1 MGLNGYHVP
10 TPCSGVGVGGMHVG
24 KPKPASFLSDLGR
37 EFSGYNKTKLGKD
50 LMAGLTVA
58 AVALPLALA
67 FAVSSGQSAASG
79 MITAIISGLVIAGLG
94 GASYQ
99 ISGPTGT
106 MAMILI
112 AVGAH
117 HGIQGVLFATF
128 LSGLVRLLAGVL
140 RVGALVSYIPAPV
153 VTGFTSGV
161 AIIIAFGQIDP
172 FFGVTSSGTQI
183 TQMIG
188 SYLRDGFPIHPY
200 SVAFGLFVVLFM
212 VFWPKKLNAKIHASL
227 LSLIIAL
234 LVQMALNLPVAEVG
248 AIPRTLVAADRLHLF
263 SMPWRDVPAL
273 ISPAISIAALGMVE
287 SLLCGTYAS
296 KMKDEKF
303 NATRELYAQGVGNV
317 LVPFFGGIPATAAI
331 ARTSVAIRAGQ
342 QTRLTSVI
350 HSLALLL
357 SMFLL
362 GPFLSRIP
370 LAALAG
376 VLIVTAWRMNDWVAI
391 RRIFRKRIKTS
402 MAQFLVT
409 MGATVLFDLTVAIF
423 AGIAFSM
430 VMFIIKSHKIS
441 IEIDPVTA
449 ELGVGAK
456 KTKVVYIDGM
466 LFFGSQNQ
474 LTQVTESL
482 LAKDVKRIIY
492 SLRGVPSIDHSSIN
506 ELADIVRLCR
516 SQGVEVLVVGLQKPV
531 RSLMERLDLIRL
543 LGEQNIFSS
552 VVIALESLTQSG
564 S

>member
-1 MGLNGYHVP
+1 
-10 TPCSGVGVGGMHVG
+10 MHVE
-24 KPKPASFLSDLGR
+24 KPKSASFLSDLQR
-37 EFSGYNKTKLGKD
+37 EFSGYNKTKFSKD

-79 MITAIISGLVIAGLG
+79 LITAIISGLVIAGLG

-112 AVGAH
+112 TVGAH
-117 HGIQGVLFATF
+117 YGIEGVLFATF
-128 LSGLVRLLAGVL
+128 LSGVVRLIAGVL
-140 RVGALVSYIPAPV
+140 KVGALVSYIPSPV
-153 VTGFTSGV
+153 VTGFTSGI

-172 FFGVTSSGTQI
+172 FFGVTSTGTKI
-183 TQMIG
+183 PEMIA
-188 SYLRDGFPIHPY
+188 SYVRDGFPIQPAALAY
-200 SVAFGLFVVLFM
+200 GLFVVLFM
-212 VFWPKKLNAKIHASL
+212 IFWPKKWNAKIHASL

-234 LVQMALNLPVAEVG
+234 IAQMVLSLPVAEVG
-248 AIPRTLVAADRLHLF
+248 AIPRTLLADDRLHLL
-263 SMPWRDVPAL
+263 SLPWNHFGAL

-296 KMKDEKF
+296 KMKNEKF
-303 NATRELYAQGVGNV
+303 NATRELYAQGIGNV
-317 LVPFFGGIPATAAI
+317 IIPFFGGIPATAAI

-342 QTRLTSVI
+342 QTRLTSII
-350 HSLALLL
+350 HALALLL
-357 SMFLL
+357 SMFFL

-391 RRIFRKRIKTS
+391 RGIFHKRIKTS
-402 MAQFLVT
+402 MAQFLIT
-409 MGATVLFDLTVAIF
+409 MGATVFFDLTVAIF

-441 IEIDPVTA
+441 IEIDPVVS
-449 ELGVGAK
+449 ELEPGDK
-456 KTKVVYIDGM
+456 KTTAVYVDGT

-474 LTQVTESL
+474 LTHVTESL
-482 LAKDVKRIIY
+482 IEEGTERIIL
-492 SLRGVPSIDHSSIN
+492 SLRGVPTIDHSSVN
-506 ELADIVRLCR
+506 ELSEIVGMCKSR
-516 SQGVEVLVVGLQKPV
+516 GVEIFLVGLQHPV
-531 RSLMERLDLIRL
+531 HSLMERLDFIPLV
-543 LGEQNIFSS
+543 GEERIFTSM
-552 VVIALESLTQSG
+552 VKALDALT
-564 S
+564 

>member
-1 MGLNGYHVP
+1 MYPRRL
-10 TPCSGVGVGGMHVG
+10 CGVEVGGMYG
-24 KPKPASFLSDLGR
+24 CKPKPASFLSDVQR
-37 EFSGYNKTKLGKD
+37 EFSGYNKTTFSKD

-79 MITAIISGLVIAGLG
+79 MITAIISGLVIAALG

-112 AVGAH
+112 VVGAH
-117 HGIQGVLFATF
+117 HGIEGVLFATF

-153 VTGFTSGV
+153 VTGFTSGI
-161 AIIIAFGQIDP
+161 AIIIAFGQIDA
-172 FFGVTSSGTQI
+172 FFGVTSTGTQI
-183 TQMIG
+183 PEMLA
-188 SYLRDGFPIHPY
+188 SYVRDGFRPHLQSLAY
-200 SVAFGLFVVLFM
+200 GLFVVLFM
-212 VFWPKKLNAKIHASL
+212 IFWPKKLNRKIHASL

-234 LVQMALNLPVAEVG
+234 IAQMLLNLPVSEVG
-248 AIPRTLVAADRLHLF
+248 AIPRTLVAADRLHLL
-263 SMPWRDVPAL
+263 SMPWREFPAL

-296 KMKDEKF
+296 KMKGEKF
-303 NATRELYAQGVGNV
+303 NATRELYAQGIGNV
-317 LVPFFGGIPATAAI
+317 IVPFFGGIPATAAI

-342 QTRLTSVI
+342 QTRMTSII
-350 HSLALLL
+350 HALALLL

-376 VLIVTAWRMNDWVAI
+376 VLIVTAWRMNDWIAI
-391 RRIFRKRIKTS
+391 RKIFHKRIKTS
-402 MAQFLVT
+402 MAQFLIT

-430 VMFIIKSHKIS
+430 LMIIIKSHKIS
-441 IEIDPVTA
+441 IEVDPVTA
-449 ELGVGAK
+449 QLGVGAK
-456 KTKVVYIDGM
+456 KTKVVYVDGM
-466 LFFGSQNQ
+466 LFFGSQNH
-474 LTQVTESL
+474 LTQVAESL
-482 LAKDVKRIIY
+482 LEEGAERIIF

-506 ELADIVRLCR
+506 ELTEIVRLCR
-516 SQGVEVLVVGLQKPV
+516 SRGVEVLVVGLQKPV
-531 RSLMERLDLIRL
+531 RSLMERLDFIRL
-543 LGEQNIFSS
+543 VGEENIFSS
-552 VVIALESLTQSG
+552 AVLALESLT
-564 S
+564 

>member
-1 MGLNGYHVP
+1 
-10 TPCSGVGVGGMHVG
+10 MHVC
-24 KPKPASFLSDLGR
+24 KPKPASFLSDLKR
-37 EFSGYNKTKLGKD
+37 EFSGYSTSTFTKD

-112 AVGAH
+112 TVGAH
-117 HGIQGVLFATF
+117 YGIEGVLFATF
-128 LSGLVRLLAGVL
+128 LSGVVRLLAGVL
-140 RVGALVSYIPAPV
+140 RVGALVSYIPSPV
-153 VTGFTSGV
+153 VTGFTSGI

-172 FFGVTSSGTQI
+172 FFGVTSTGTQI
-183 TQMIG
+183 PQMIA
-188 SYLRDGFPIHPY
+188 SYVRDGFAIHLPALAY
-200 SVAFGLFVVLFM
+200 GLFVVLFM
-212 VFWPKKLNAKIHASL
+212 IFWPKKWNAKVHASL
-227 LSLIIAL
+227 LSLIIT
-234 LVQMALNLPVAEVG
+234 LVAQMVLNLPVAEVG
-248 AIPRTLVAADRLHLF
+248 SIPRTLVAADRLHLL
-263 SMPWRDVPAL
+263 SMPWHHFGSL

-296 KMKDEKF
+296 KMKKEKF
-303 NATRELYAQGVGNV
+303 NATRELYAQGIGNV
-317 LVPFFGGIPATAAI
+317 IIPFFGGIPATAAI

-342 QTRLTSVI
+342 QTRLTSII
-350 HSLALLL
+350 HAIGLLL

-376 VLIVTAWRMNDWVAI
+376 VLIVTAWRMNDWIAI

-402 MAQFLVT
+402 MAQFLIT
-409 MGATVLFDLTVAIF
+409 MGATVFFDLTVAIF

-430 VMFIIKSHKIS
+430 VMFIVKSHKIS

-449 ELGVGAK
+449 ELGAGAK
-456 KTKVVYIDGM
+456 RTKVVYVDGQ

-474 LTQVTESL
+474 LTEVTESL
-482 LAKDVKRIIY
+482 IGDGAERIIF

-506 ELADIVRLCR
+506 ELSDIVRLCR
-516 SQGVEVLVVGLQKPV
+516 SKGVDVYLVGLQKPV
-531 RSLMERLDLIRL
+531 RSLMERLDFIHLI
-543 LGEQNIFSS
+543 GEERIFSS
-552 VVIALESLTQSG
+552 AVIALESLT
-564 S
+564 